1 MKNKNPKLFLLT
13 GTLVVAVAFGAVAYR
28 SVFAAAPATTSIS
41 TSTEVQAEPG
51 LGRGLAGG
59 YTREGLAEALGIS
72 VDELT
77 SAYQEA
83 YSAMLEDAVSQG
95 LITQAQAD
103 ELTADGRVF
112 PFGGH
117 AKGWLAENG
126 IDFDTYLADALGI
139 SVDELNAARQTA
151 VNSQIDQ
158 AVADGRITQDQA
170 DLMKGRYALANDS
183 TFKSNMQSAFTDAV
197 NQAVESG
204 VITQAQADQ
213 ILSKGGNMF
222 MPDLGGFAG
231 HGGPRGARG
240 GWLEVGEPPV
250 EP

>member
-1 MKNKNPKLFLLT
+1 MKNKSTIFILLT
-13 GTLVVAVAFGAVAYR
+13 GALVVAVAFGALAYR
-28 SVFAAAPATTSIS
+28 SVFAATPATTS
-41 TSTEVQAEPG
+41 TSTEVQGEPG
-51 LGRGLAGG
+51 LGRGPVVG

-77 SAYQEA
+77 SAYQAA
-83 YSAMLEDAVSQG
+83 YAAMLEDAVSQG

-103 ELTADGRVF
+103 ELTTDGRAF
-112 PFGGH
+112 PLGGH

-126 IDFDTYLADALGI
+126 IDFDTYLADSLGI
-139 SVDELNAARQTA
+139 SVDELNIARQTA

-158 AVADGRITQDQA
+158 ALADGRITQEQA

-183 TFKSNMQSAFTDAV
+183 TFKSSMQSAFTDVV
-197 NQAVESG
+197 NQAVDSG

-213 ILSKGGNMF
+213 ILSKVGNNF
-222 MPDLGGFAG
+222 MPGLGGLGG
-231 HGGPRGARG
+231 HGGPHGGRG
-240 GWLEVGEPPV
+240 GWLEGSEPPI

>member
-1 MKNKNPKLFLLT
+1 
-13 GTLVVAVAFGAVAYR
+13 
-28 SVFAAAPATTSIS
+28 
-41 TSTEVQAEPG
+41 
-51 LGRGLAGG
+51 
-59 YTREGLAEALGIS
+59 
-72 VDELT
+72 
-77 SAYQEA
+77 
-83 YSAMLEDAVSQG
+83 MLEDAVSQG

-183 TFKSNMQSAFTDAV
+183 TFKSSMQSAYTDAV

-213 ILSKGGNMF
+213 ILSKVGDMF
-222 MPDLGGFAG
+222 MPGLGAFGG
-231 HGGPRGARG
+231 HGGPRGARS
-240 GWLEVGEPPV
+240 GWLEVDEPPV